1 LKTNEAVNHE
11 QVLRSHQV
19 ELERALRGREVI
31 AVNTSADL
39 FDQIQNAAERDMAVG
54 SLERESTQLGKVRA
68 ALRRIHQSTFG
79 TCLNCEEAISPRR
92 LAAVPWAALCLNCQ
106 EAEDRHEI
114 FAPDDTVGEEVLV
127 SPVRPVQTAAAA

>member
-1 LKTNEAVNHE
+1 MKTKEAVNHE
-11 QVLRSHQV
+11 QVLRAHQI
-19 ELERALRGREVI
+19 ELERTLRGREVI

-54 SLERESTQLGKVRA
+54 SLERESSQLGKVRA

-79 TCLNCEEAISPRR
+79 TCLNCEEEISPRR

-114 FAPDDTVGEEVLV
+114 LTPDDVEAEEVSLL
-127 SPVRPVQTAAAA
+127 PVRRVQTAAAA

>member
-1 LKTNEAVNHE
+1 LKTKEAVNHE
-11 QVLRSHQV
+11 QVLRAHQI
-19 ELERALRGREVI
+19 ELERTLRGREVI

-54 SLERESTQLGKVRA
+54 SLERESSQLGKVRA

-79 TCLNCEEAISPRR
+79 TCLNCEEEISPRR

-114 FAPDDTVGEEVLV
+114 LTPDDVEAEEVSLL
-127 SPVRPVQTAAAA
+127 PVRRVQTAAAA